1 VKEKMFPPIQKIIK
15 LLLEAH
21 PADTWWHADSPWE
34 IAVGAVL
41 TQNTN
46 WQNVKSAIANL
57 KSHKLLDIH
66 SIAKKNITSAIRP
79 SGFYNQKT
87 RYLKALA
94 NFILREAEGEI
105 ELFLQGD
112 LQKTREDLLGLL
124 GVGEETA
131 DTILLYAGNQSIF
144 VIDAY
149 TQRLYRRLGYP
160 PPYKYATLQQFF
172 HANLNKD
179 AHLFQTLHGAI
190 VDHCKKFCKKTNP
203 HCNICP
209 LNALCQYA
217 QNLPRFES

>member
-1 VKEKMFPPIQKIIK
+1 VKDKMLPPIQQVTE

-21 PADTWWHADSPWE
+21 STDIWWHADSPWE

-46 WQNVKSAIANL
+46 WQNVKKAIANL

-66 SIAKKNITSAIRP
+66 SIAKKQITSAVRP

-94 NFILREAEGEI
+94 NFILRKAKGDI
-105 ELFLQGD
+105 EHYLQGD
-112 LQKTREDLLGLL
+112 LQEIRKDLLSLL
-124 GVGEETA
+124 GIGEETA
-131 DTILLYAGNQSIF
+131 DTILLYAGNRPVF

-149 TQRLYRRLGYP
+149 TQRLYRRLGFP

-172 HANLNKD
+172 HKNLEHTP
-179 AHLFQTLHGAI
+179 HLFQTLHGAI

-203 HCNICP
+203 HCDRCP
-209 LNALCQYA
+209 LNSLCQYA
-217 QNLPRFES
+217 QNL